1 MSTWDVR
8 LDDAGRITMGIGS
21 TSLAARL
28 TGSDLSLRADFM
40 CLMMSFVAV
49 SVAAR
54 RAVESDFLRAMT
66 A

>member
-1 MSTWDVR
+1 MC
-8 LDDAGRITMGIGS
+8 ITIVIEN

-28 TGSDLSLRADFM
+28 TGRDLSLRADFM
-40 CLMMSFVAV
+40 CLMMSFVTV

>member
-1 MSTWDVR
+1 MC
-8 LDDAGRITMGIGS
+8 ITMAIRN

-28 TGSDLSLRADFM
+28 TGRDLSLRADFM
-40 CLMMSFVAV
+40 CLIISLVAV

-54 RAVESDFLRAMT
+54 RAVESDFWRAMT

>member
-1 MSTWDVR
+1 MCVSM
-8 LDDAGRITMGIGS
+8 AIGN

-28 TGSDLSLRADFM
+28 MGRDLSLSADFM
-40 CLMMSFVAV
+40 CLMMSFVTV

-54 RAVESDFLRAMT
+54 RAVESDFWRAMT